1 MKKLFAIALLLSF
14 TLAFSLT
21 ATTSHAQLIKTVT
34 LSKSS
39 LSSTDTAYVVVSPD
53 ASYVSLELKAVKTSG
68 TPAGKGY
75 VYGIFPDGTNST
87 KLDSLTV
94 TNVATDQTLLFAI
107 PARINYKAYK
117 IQFVSSGGVWVPTLY
132 SLRRS

>member
-1 MKKLFAIALLLSF
+1 MKKLFAIALLVSF
-14 TLAFSLT
+14 TLALSLT

-34 LSKSS
+34 LSKAS
-39 LSSTDTAYVVVSPD
+39 LSSTDTAFVVLSPD
-53 ASYVSLELKAVKTSG
+53 ASFVSLELKAVKTSG

-75 VYGIFPDGTNST
+75 VYGIYPDGTNST

-94 TNVATDQTLLFAI
+94 TNVATDQTLMFTI
-107 PARINYKAYK
+107 PTRIIYKSYK

-132 SLRRS
+132 TLRRS